1 MRQYFAFTAGIVMIL
16 MALPLQAQNHTIT
29 GTVLS
34 APDSQPLAGASVVE
48 TGTRNG
54 TATDRDGSFSLEV
67 DNPNGSLTVAFIG
80 FASQTVEME
89 GRTEIN
95 FSLEIDS
102 RRERTER
109 VLRARGYSFTKG
121 EDSTVVVV
129 NVEGD
134 TTIVS
139 LEEVRFPRIRIDSPF
154 WGARGYA
161 VVSEE
166 DSTFVIRPDGRR
178 LRYSLSRRGPDS
190 VERDVVVNT
199 EGDSVVVIIR
209 GDRVMRAR
217 IPERMERGRHHARGR
232 TDGHYRRGHSRNH
245 GRMERGRKRVRDRA
259 GRHQRHGRAW
269 DFDRRGRHHSD
280 SEIPSEH
287 AEALREMMVELRRLA
302 HEVRRADEETHVEK
316 MDALKAKVEELFE
329 HQQSLRARMME
340 ERQENK
346 EEHIKELIDQLLRQR
361 SSGRR

>member
-1 MRQYFAFTAGIVMIL
+1 MRQYFAFTAGIVMML

-34 APDSQPLAGASVVE
+34 APDSQPLAGAAVVE

-54 TATDRDGSFSLEV
+54 AATARDGSFSLEV
-67 DNPNGSLTVAFIG
+67 DDPNGSLMVSFIG
-80 FASQTVEME
+80 YASQTVEIE

-102 RRERTER
+102 RRERMER
-109 VLRARGYSFTKG
+109 VLRARSYSFTKG

-139 LEEVRFPRIRIDSPF
+139 LEEVRFPRIRVDTSPRRA
-154 WGARGYA
+154 GRYA
-161 VVSEE
+161 MDFER
-166 DSTFVIRPDGRR
+166 DSTIVIYPNGWPRF
-178 LRYSLSRRGPDS
+178 SISRRVPGMM
-190 VERDVVVNT
+190 ERDVVVNT
-199 EGDSVVVIIR
+199 EGDSVVVTVR
-209 GDRVMRAR
+209 VDRVTRAR
-217 IPERMERGRHHARGR
+217 IPERMGRGRQRVRGR
-232 TDGHYRRGHSRNH
+232 SEGHYRRGHSRNH
-245 GRMERGRKRVRDRA
+245 GRMERGRQRIRDRA
-259 GRHQRHGRAW
+259 GRHQRHSRAW

-280 SEIPSEH
+280 SEVSREN

-316 MDALKAKVEELFE
+316 MDALKAKAEELFE

-346 EEHIKELIDQLLRQR
+346 EELIKELIDQLLRQR

>member
-1 MRQYFAFTAGIVMIL
+1 MKQYSAFTVGIAMML
-16 MALPLQAQNHTIT
+16 MALPLPAQNHTVS
-29 GTVLS
+29 GTVVS
-34 APDSQPLAGASVVE
+34 APDSQPLAGAQVVE

-80 FASQTVEME
+80 FASQTVEIE

-95 FSLEIDS
+95 VSLEIDS
-102 RRERTER
+102 HRERMER
-109 VLRARGYSFTKG
+109 VLKARSYSFTKG
-121 EDSTVVVV
+121 KDSTVVVI
-129 NVEGD
+129 NTEGD

-139 LEEVRFPRIRIDSPF
+139 VKEVQFPMIRINRPF
-154 WGARGYA
+154 RAVRGHA

-166 DSTFVIRPDGRR
+166 DSTIVIYPDGRT
-178 LRYSLSRRGPDS
+178 RYSISRRGSDS

-217 IPERMERGRHHARGR
+217 IPERVERGRQRVRGR
-232 TDGHYRRGHSRNH
+232 TDGRYRRGHSRNY

-259 GRHQRHGRAW
+259 GRHQWHGRSR

-280 SEIPSEH
+280 SEMSREH
-287 AEALREMMVELRRLA
+287 AEELREMMVEVRQLA
-302 HEVRRADEETHVEK
+302 REVRQADEETHVEK

-329 HQQSLRARMME
+329 HQQSLRAKRME

-346 EEHIKELIDQLLRQR
+346 EELIKEHIDRLLRQR

>member
-1 MRQYFAFTAGIVMIL
+1 MKQYFAFTAGIAMML
-16 MALPLQAQNHTIT
+16 MALPLQAQDHTVR
-29 GTVLS
+29 GTVVS
-34 APDSQPLAGASVVE
+34 APDGQPLAGASVVE

-67 DNPNGSLTVAFIG
+67 DNPDGSLTVAFIG

-102 RRERTER
+102 HRERMER
-109 VLRARGYSFTKG
+109 VLGARSYSFTKG

-129 NVEGD
+129 NTEGD

-139 LEEVRFPRIRIDSPF
+139 VKEVQFPMVRIRSPF
-154 WGARGYA
+154 WGARGYS

-178 LRYSLSRRGPDS
+178 IRYALSGRDPDF

-209 GDRVMRAR
+209 GDRAMRAR
-217 IPERMERGRHHARGR
+217 IPERMERGRQRARGR

-259 GRHQRHGRAW
+259 GRHQQHGRSW

-280 SEIPSEH
+280 SEISREN

-302 HEVRRADEETHVEK
+302 HEVRQADEETHEEK

-329 HQQSLRARMME
+329 HQQSLRARKME
-340 ERQENK
+340 EREENK
-346 EEHIKELIDQLLRQR
+346 EELIKEHIDRLLRQR

>member
-34 APDSQPLAGASVVE
+34 APDSQPLAGAHVVE

-54 TATDRDGSFSLEV
+54 TATASDGSFSLEV
-67 DNPNGSLTVAFIG
+67 DDPNGSLMVSFIG
-80 FASQTVEME
+80 YASQTVEIE
-89 GRTEIN
+89 GRTEIT
-95 FSLEIDS
+95 FALEIDTP
-102 RRERTER
+102 RKRVERT
-109 VLRARGYSFTKG
+109 VRARSYSFIKG

-129 NVEGD
+129 NAEGD

-139 LEEVRFPRIRIDSPF
+139 LEEVQYPRFRIDSPF
-154 WGARGYA
+154 WGTRGYA

-166 DSTFVIRPDGRR
+166 DSTFVIRPDGSRI
-178 LRYSLSRRGPDS
+178 RYSLSRRGPGI

-217 IPERMERGRHHARGR
+217 IPERMERGRQRARGR

-280 SEIPSEH
+280 SEISREN

-329 HQQSLRARMME
+329 HQQSTHAKMME

-346 EEHIKELIDQLLRQR
+346 EELVKEYIDRLLRQR

>member
-1 MRQYFAFTAGIVMIL
+1 MKQFIVLTIGIVMIL

-34 APDSQPLAGASVVE
+34 APDSQPLAGAHVVE

-67 DNPNGSLTVAFIG
+67 DDPNGSLMVSFIG
-80 FASQTVEME
+80 YASQTVEIE
-89 GRTEIN
+89 GRTEIT
-95 FSLEIDS
+95 FALEIDTP
-102 RRERTER
+102 RKRMDR
-109 VLRARGYSFTKG
+109 VLRARSYSFTKG

-139 LEEVRFPRIRIDSPF
+139 LEEVRFPRIRVDTSPRRA
-154 WGARGYA
+154 GRYA
-161 VVSEE
+161 MDFER
-166 DSTFVIRPDGRR
+166 DSTIVIYPSGWP
-178 LRYSLSRRGPDS
+178 RYSISRRGPGF

-199 EGDSVVVIIR
+199 EGDSIVVIIR

-217 IPERMERGRHHARGR
+217 IPERMERGRQRARSR

-269 DFDRRGRHHSD
+269 DFSQRGRHHAD
-280 SEIPSEH
+280 SEISREN

-302 HEVRRADEETHVEK
+302 HEVRRADEESHVEK
-316 MDALKAKVEELFE
+316 MDALKAKAEDLFE